1 MPLRSIAPHLKQHDW
16 TAVVVEVMV
25 VVVGVFIGLQVSNWN
40 DDRKEA
46 ARGDEYLRR
55 LDAELLQDV
64 DSLQTISGFWT
75 QVYDNGMVAVAYAEG
90 GTLYEGSAWR
100 TLLAYYQASQVW
112 PYRKPDTVFQEI
124 RSTGDL
130 LLIRNQELRARISRH
145 YSGGAGSQ
153 VVEVLGLI
161 PRYRENVR
169 GMTPWKIQ
177 QYIWA
182 NCWSSTADDQQQI
195 QDCKSPVSEVE
206 AQAVLDQYRQS
217 AELTHELRFWLANVN
232 NGIGLMKQI
241 ATDAGALA
249 QDIRAERSR

>member
-1 MPLRSIAPHLKQHDW
+1 MPRSSLASHLKQHDW
-16 TAVVVEVMV
+16 TAVVIEVLV

-40 DDRKEA
+40 DDRKDA

-55 LDAELLQDV
+55 MYAELLQDA
-64 DSLQTISGFWT
+64 DTLQTISGFWK
-75 QVYDNGMVAVAYAEG
+75 QVYADGVIAVGYAES
-90 GTLYEGSAWR
+90 GTLRQGSAWK

-130 LLIRNQELRARISRH
+130 LLIRNQELRARISTH

-161 PRYRENVR
+161 PRYREDVR
-169 GMTPWKIQ
+169 GMTPWRIQ

-182 NCWSSTADDQQQI
+182 NCWEQAPNGRQQML
-195 QDCKSPVSEVE
+195 DCESPVSEAE
-206 AQAVLDQYRQS
+206 ASDVLAQYRGS
-217 AELTHELRFWLANVN
+217 NELTRELRFWLANVN
-232 NGIGLMKQI
+232 NGVSLMTQI
-241 ATDAGALA
+241 KSDAGALA
-249 QDIRAERSR
+249 RDIRDELSR

>member
-1 MPLRSIAPHLKQHDW
+1 MPLHSLAPHLKQHDW
-16 TAVVVEVMV
+16 TAVVVEVLV

-40 DDRKEA
+40 DDRKDA

-55 LDAELLQDV
+55 LHAELQEDA
-64 DSLQTISGFWT
+64 DSLQAISGFWK
-75 QVYDNGMVAVAYAEG
+75 QVYDNGMVAVEFAESG
-90 GTLYEGSAWR
+90 MLHEDSAWK

-130 LLIRNQELRARISRH
+130 LLIRNQDLRARISRH

-161 PRYRENVR
+161 PRYREDVR

-182 NCWSSTADDQQQI
+182 NCWSSPSDDQQLM
-195 QDCKSPVSEVE
+195 QDCGSPVSE
-206 AQAVLDQYRQS
+206 ADALAVLVQYRQS
-217 AELTHELRFWLANVN
+217 TELTRELRFWLANVN
-232 NGIGLMKQI
+232 NGIGLMHQI
-241 ATDAGALA
+241 ASDAEALA
-249 QDIRAERSR
+249 QDIRREQSR

>member
-1 MPLRSIAPHLKQHDW
+1 MPLRSIPPHLKQHDW
-16 TAVVVEVMV
+16 TGVMVEVMV
-25 VVVGVFIGLQVSNWN
+25 VIVGVFIGLQVSNWN
-40 DDRKEA
+40 DDRKDA
-46 ARGDEYLRR
+46 ARGSEYLRR
-55 LDAELLQDV
+55 LDAELLQDAE
-64 DSLQTISGFWT
+64 SLRTISGFWT
-75 QVYDNGMVAVAYAEG
+75 QVYANGVVAVGYAEN
-90 GTLYEGSAWR
+90 GTLQQDSAWK

-130 LLIRNQELRARISRH
+130 QLIRNQELRARIARH

-161 PRYRENVR
+161 PRYREDVR

-182 NCWSSTADDQQQI
+182 NCWSSPSDEQQLMK
-195 QDCKSPVSEVE
+195 DCASPVSEAD

-217 AELTHELRFWLANVN
+217 AELTRELRFWLANVN
-232 NGIGLMKQI
+232 NGIGLMQQI
-241 ATDAGALA
+241 SSDAEALA
-249 QDIRAERSR
+249 HDIRAELSR